1 MQLNV
6 EHISK
11 RYGTKKVLDGTS
23 FVIKSGEITALIGG
37 NGAGKTTTIKCLTK
51 LMEVDEGNIY
61 FNQQNIKSLKNKEYR
76 VAYIPDA
83 PVYFE
88 QLTVL
93 ENLQFICAAYEQD
106 EVKIMPLIKR
116 LDLIDY
122 MDLLPDELSK
132 GNKQKIMIAGA
143 LLREFDILIAD
154 EPFIGL
160 DSLRIKVLK
169 EIFLE
174 EKAKG
179 KIILVSTHSLD
190 LAQTFCDQYVI
201 LRKGKVIL
209 QADEAGVLQRG
220 NRSDAQRIERIEE
233 AYLEI
238 LIQADNQQEED

>member
-1 MQLNV
+1 MLN
-6 EHISK
+6 
-11 RYGTKKVLDGTS
+11 KV
-23 FVIKSGEITALIGG
+23 
-37 NGAGKTTTIKCLTK
+37 NGK
-51 LMEVDEGNIY
+51 VDEGNIY

-106 EVKIMPLIKR
+106 ETKIMPLIKR

-209 QADEAGVLQRG
+209 QADEAGVLQRVNTSG
-220 NRSDAQRIERIEE
+220 DQRIERIEE

-238 LIQADNQQEED
+238 LIQADNQQEEV

>member
-1 MQLNV
+1 MFN
-6 EHISK
+6 
-11 RYGTKKVLDGTS
+11 KV
-23 FVIKSGEITALIGG
+23 
-37 NGAGKTTTIKCLTK
+37 NGK
-51 LMEVDEGNIY
+51 VDEGNIY

-106 EVKIMPLIKR
+106 ETKIMPLIKR

-209 QADEAGVLQRG
+209 QADEAGVLQRVNTSG
-220 NRSDAQRIERIEE
+220 DQRIERIEE

-238 LIQADNQQEED
+238 LIQADNQQEEV